1 MRFTKKGSLELSI
14 QSIVIVVIAFIVLGL
29 GLGFVQN
36 IFDQGE
42 GLTDTAF
49 KGTADK
55 LKTSIA
61 KSNDPLYFPQDT
73 LSLERGQEKVDGVG
87 VKNVGDVPAEFSVRF
102 SVRVN
107 SQNNQF
113 VAFEPGQVQTF
124 GSADSAFTAGMDW
137 DSTAHSLGPGQGEP
151 FPFSMTAPDKFGSYL
166 YKVEVMKGADP
177 KPYASKTFFV
187 KVG

>member
-1 MRFTKKGSLELSI
+1 MRFKKKGSLELSI

-42 GLTDTAF
+42 GLTDSAF
-49 KGTADK
+49 KGTAEK

-73 LSLERGQEKVDGVG
+73 VSVARGEEKVDGVG
-87 VKNVGDVPAEFSVRF
+87 VKNTGDMAGEFSLKF

-107 SQNNQF
+107 SNGNR
-113 VAFEPGQVQTF
+113 FEDFIPGQVQSF
-124 GSADSAFTAGMDW
+124 GSPDAAFTAGMDW
-137 DSTAHSLGPGQGEP
+137 DATAHSLGPGQ
-151 FPFSMTAPDKFGSYL
+151 
-166 YKVEVMKGADP
+166 
-177 KPYASKTFFV
+177 
-187 KVG
+187 